1 MARQYSTPGAY
12 SNPGQVN
19 SRNLEF
25 GKAIIGGIAGFTQMV
40 QGINKSFE
48 DKYNAQTKSI
58 NEKVAKFQE
67 MLATEPEK
75 ALTNLNKTGPASQDL
90 QDAVLEQTENA
101 TKNWL
106 MMQVGDPTQKRQA
119 KVDRNKSQKLLK
131 NIIPLQT
138 TLKNT
143 QTSWFQTTQNNM
155 QDKQG
160 QISVAA
166 NPKLA
171 EAWNIQSGD
180 NGTKRTYEKNGEWM
194 VEFKNDA
201 GEVVYDGSYELF
213 ANGLPTVAK
222 WGEEQK
228 TALKESNFLGDNN
241 KINYT
246 EGSPLA
252 NIGLKTIRRRIGN
265 TYRVYQVPS
274 DAVVSENGV
283 VSSEQLEKTLH
294 DTAMTEANSVLKA
307 VTTNNSFDN
316 AKATYLNMGSTATGF
331 KDKVFE
337 KYDPNKHS
345 EDQRQ
350 PGTLLTKESYN
361 NYQEANLKT
370 TLLSLGQL
378 GTNEESYTLGKG
390 TAGLEF
396 IDVKKFLDN
405 PQLGGKLI
413 NELTGLDTVVKSSPV
428 SITIK
433 TRQRDKNGMVIIK
446 DDGQPLYENKTYRI
460 PTRGLRNKQDKD
472 PTGFGIELD
481 NEWGKFSQEILW
493 QLGVDENSAA
503 GRQLRLQVANYTLA
517 GGQGGERRNIKSDAF
532 EPFVPV
538 APVDDDDPLN
548 PN

>member
-241 KINYT
+241 KINYK

-396 IDVKKFLDN
+396 SDVKKFLDN

-428 SITIK
+428 SITIR
-433 TRQRDKNGMVIIK
+433 TRRRDKNGMVITK

-517 GGQGGERRNIKSDAF
+517 GGQGGERRNIKSEAF

-538 APVDDDDPLN
+538 APVADDPLN

>member
-241 KINYT
+241 KINYK

-294 DTAMTEANSVLKA
+294 DMAMTEANSVLKA

-396 IDVKKFLDN
+396 SDVKKFLDN

-428 SITIK
+428 SITIR
-433 TRQRDKNGMVIIK
+433 TRRRDKNGMVITK

-517 GGQGGERRNIKSDAF
+517 GGQGGERRNIKSEAF

-538 APVDDDDPLN
+538 APVADDPLN